1 MEGSKEIE
9 EGIGTRG
16 VGMKKKKI
24 EERDVSLK
32 KLTEGVLLVGN
43 GLLEAMTAQDVGE
56 VVEG

>member
-9 EGIGTRG
+9 EGIGTTG